1 MRGIIADLF
10 GNGPV
15 LRVIPL
21 ASYGGDLTC
30 RDRDRRRLSP
40 RLRHVAGC
48 DYLTT
53 TDDRMLGFK
62 DRRMKAMAPADM
74 ACLRAA

>member
-1 MRGIIADLF
+1 MAEIGWDRG
-10 GNGPV
+10 
-15 LRVIPL
+15 
-21 ASYGGDLTC
+21 
-30 RDRDRRRLSP
+30 RRRRP
-40 RLRHVAGC
+40 HRLRHVAGC

-53 TDDRMLGFK
+53 TDGRMLGFK